1 MERDAKFKIG
11 EVVKHRFLSF
21 RGVIFDVNG
30 NALAFIESTGS
41 NLAIYQEKAADRI
54 CTIIENLITKGV
66 KVGGVTAD
74 EAVNNLKT
82 IFKYEP
88 HVVNSKLMQITW
100 LDGLLSIT
108 DKEDRD
114 KFCTDLIFLAE
125 KAGRRYGPYAKLY

>member
-1 MERDAKFKIG
+1 M
-11 EVVKHRFLSF
+11 
-21 RGVIFDVNG
+21 
-30 NALAFIESTGS
+30 
-41 NLAIYQEKAADRI
+41 
-54 CTIIENLITKGV
+54 IENLITKGV
-66 KVGGVTAD
+66 KVGDVTAD

-100 LDGLLSIT
+100 LDGLLRISSS
-108 DKEDRD
+108 KNRD